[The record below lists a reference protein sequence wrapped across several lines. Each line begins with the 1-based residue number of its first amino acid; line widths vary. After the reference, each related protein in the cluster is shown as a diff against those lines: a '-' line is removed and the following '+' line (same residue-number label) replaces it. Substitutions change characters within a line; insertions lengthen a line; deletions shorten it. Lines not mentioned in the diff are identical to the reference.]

1 MNIIRLKNNKNISS
15 KQKISFYFD
24 GKKYFGCKGD
34 TVASA
39 LLANNVHLI
48 GRSFKYHRPRG
59 LLSAG
64 PEEPNGI
71 IQLENGNVTEPNRR
85 ATEVLLY
92 EGLTATSQNRW
103 PNIKFDFGAINDFL
117 SPFFPAGFYYKT
129 FMWPPTFWK
138 KYEFII
144 RHAAGL
150 GKSPQSDD
158 PHQYE
163 HYHYH
168 CDLLIVGSGV
178 SGLYAAEMAAEQ
190 DLKVLL
196 VEQEDELGGALLSD
210 QSSEQKINDLF
221 LIEWKDKLLS
231 KLKTKKNIKIVQSTT

>member
-1 MNIIRLKNNKNISS
+1 MNISRLKNNKNINSNE
-15 KQKISFYFD
+15 KISFYFD
-24 GKKYFGCKGD
+24 RKKYFGCKGD
-34 TVASA
+34 TLASA

-71 IQLENGNVTEPNRR
+71 VQLENGNITEPNRR
-85 ATEVLLY
+85 ATEILLY
-92 EGLTATSQNRW
+92 EGLEATSQNRW
-103 PNIKFDFGAINDFL
+103 PNIKFDIGAINDFL

-138 KYEFII
+138 KYEYFI

-163 HYHYH
+163 HFHYH

-178 SGLYAAEMAAEQ
+178 SGLYAAEMASNQ
-190 DLKVLL
+190 DLKILL
-196 VEQEDELGGALLSD
+196 VEQEDELGGSLLSD
-210 QSSEQKINDLF
+210 QSSEKKINNLS
-221 LIEWKDKLLS
+221 LMEWKDQIIKN
-231 KLKTKKNIKIVQSTT
+231 LKTKKNLKII